1 MKTFELIIKEISSF
15 ADDENDVIFER
26 DGSVAFERQGQMM
39 EFKLSQNEDDA
50 IWVEYN
56 NNRLPYKKFLAKEL
70 ARLDILANK
79 ILQRKSKEKEY
90 VDPIATLITTNKK
103 SEGKALEILTKECT
117 DRLFAGTKISFVTAD
132 AGHGK
137 TALLREFQYE
147 QAQKYVEGKSNFL
160 FWHINLHGRDLVR
173 LNEAIMYELGELR
186 FSGLYYSSIIT
197 LMRRNLIILGID
209 GFDELAAEVG
219 GETAL
224 GSLKDLVTKMNGTG
238 TLIAASRR
246 TFFNTQDYL
255 KRTGIL
261 KKIVALDCEFDEI
274 KIHNWRRSQCE
285 EYLTKYAYN
294 STQEFNSLVDI
305 LKSENHPLLERPY
318 LFTKVVNYSFEDEKT
333 PSEFVARGGN
343 SLTGIND
350 VIEAFVRRE
359 VIKWKDTDKETGRPY
374 LTFNQ
379 HIRLL
384 SEIAYEM
391 WSNQKDIIS
400 IESMQFIL
408 TILFEDWKI
417 ESRIQPLIIRMIESY
432 ALLVPV
438 ENKDWYRKFDHE
450 EFKHFFVA
458 RSFEQIL
465 HDAVADN
472 NFSKASNFLYL
483 AQLPDSVAQYLSKRI
498 NKESVLPIVKGLISV
513 KKKEWKPTYL
523 QPNIG
528 TLLPYILDDYEPEGL
543 LEIGEKITFSS
554 LIFENK
560 FLCNITFKNCMF
572 INISFRKTILK
583 NVTFDSC
590 SFTDIRFYENS
601 ENMFTDVRIKPNC
614 TINMVTSITEDEE
627 YFSEYSPYNIIQQL
641 KNKQIIYEEDK
652 TTVVN
657 EVVVHNSEFRK
668 CVKRFLNK
676 YIKSTYQYES
686 NIKED
691 PIYNSKNFDLIIN
704 EIIPLLIKYDII
716 EEKSNKNTLQAST
729 KAWVLKKYDLAEIFK
744 AEEDTKAELYKFWN
758 EVNCCKK

>member
-1 MKTFELIIKEISSF
+1 M
-15 ADDENDVIFER
+15 
-26 DGSVAFERQGQMM
+26 
-39 EFKLSQNEDDA
+39 
-50 IWVEYN
+50 
-56 NNRLPYKKFLAKEL
+56 
-70 ARLDILANK
+70 
-79 ILQRKSKEKEY
+79 
-90 VDPIATLITTNKK
+90 
-103 SEGKALEILTKECT
+103 
-117 DRLFAGTKISFVTAD
+117 
-132 AGHGK
+132 
-137 TALLREFQYE
+137 
-147 QAQKYVEGKSNFL
+147 
-160 FWHINLHGRDLVR
+160 
-173 LNEAIMYELGELR
+173 
-186 FSGLYYSSIIT
+186 
-197 LMRRNLIILGID
+197 
-209 GFDELAAEVG
+209 
-219 GETAL
+219 
-224 GSLKDLVTKMNGTG
+224 
-238 TLIAASRR
+238 
-246 TFFNTQDYL
+246 

-261 KKIVALDCEFDEI
+261 KKSVALDCEFDEI

-513 KKKEWKPTYL
+513 KRRNGS
-523 QPNIG
+523 QPICN
-528 TLLPYILDDYEPEGL
+528 LILEHC
-543 LEIGEKITFSS
+543 FH
-554 LIFENK
+554 IF
-560 FLCNITFKNCMF
+560 
-572 INISFRKTILK
+572 
-583 NVTFDSC
+583 
-590 SFTDIRFYENS
+590 
-601 ENMFTDVRIKPNC
+601 
-614 TINMVTSITEDEE
+614 
-627 YFSEYSPYNIIQQL
+627 
-641 KNKQIIYEEDK
+641 
-652 TTVVN
+652 
-657 EVVVHNSEFRK
+657 
-668 CVKRFLNK
+668 
-676 YIKSTYQYES
+676 
-686 NIKED
+686 
-691 PIYNSKNFDLIIN
+691 
-704 EIIPLLIKYDII
+704 
-716 EEKSNKNTLQAST
+716 
-729 KAWVLKKYDLAEIFK
+729 
-744 AEEDTKAELYKFWN
+744 
-758 EVNCCKK
+758 